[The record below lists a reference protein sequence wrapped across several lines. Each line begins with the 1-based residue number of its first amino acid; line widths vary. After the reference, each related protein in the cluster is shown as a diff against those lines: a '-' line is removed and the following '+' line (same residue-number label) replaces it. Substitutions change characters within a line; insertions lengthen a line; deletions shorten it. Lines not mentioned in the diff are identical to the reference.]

1 MKNRRHELSDAQWNM
16 IKTLFPQYRTGR
28 PAQHSNHKMFNAMLW
43 ISKTGAP
50 WRDLPEYYG
59 PWKSVYTRMSRWT
72 DSGLLERIFQ
82 TLNDTPDLENL
93 HMDATI
99 VSAHQHSA
107 GAKKGGPIT
116 KKTKLASVAVVRP
129 PKFIP

>member
-1 MKNRRHELSDAQWNM
+1 MTKRRHELSDAQWDM
-16 IKTLFPQYRTGR
+16 IKTLFPKYRTGR
-28 PAQHSNHKMFNAMLW
+28 PACHSNRQMFNAMLW

-72 DSGLLERIFQ
+72 DSGLLEQIFQ
-82 TLNDTPDLENL
+82 ALNDEPDLENL

-107 GAKKGGPIT
+107 GAKKGGQIV
-116 KKTKLASVAVVRP
+116 KQTKLATVVVASRP
-129 PKFIP
+129 RSTP